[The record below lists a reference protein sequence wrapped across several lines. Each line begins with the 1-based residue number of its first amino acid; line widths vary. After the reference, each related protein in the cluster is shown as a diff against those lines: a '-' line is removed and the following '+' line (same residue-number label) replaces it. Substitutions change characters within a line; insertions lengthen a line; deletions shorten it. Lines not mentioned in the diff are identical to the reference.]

1 MYSIAGKRTAMPTEH
16 ELYLL
21 RDTVRVER
29 FQFLIEDVGE
39 CLKARASRVK
49 FVVPRTPLRRQRAL
63 AVYESDV
70 GLGGQRCQH
79 GRELLQHGLEVRG
92 TSHPAV
98 ADRWLAKLRLLML
111 KP

>member
-49 FVVPRTPLRRQRAL
+49 FVVPRTPLRRQGAL
-63 AVYESDV
+63 AVYEIAAA
-70 GLGGQRCQH
+70 
-79 GRELLQHGLEVRG
+79 
-92 TSHPAV
+92 AV
-98 ADRWLAKLRLLML
+98 TATNSFRMASSGFSSSPL